1 MDKERRHYISVGN
14 VLTMLG
20 FAGAIAASYATLS
33 ADNATTR
40 QRITDLEHRNAE
52 TRQDLKATG
61 QEIKAEVKEV
71 KGDVKEVKGD
81 VQLIL
86 RKLDAIEA
94 VRQAQRKADQK

>member
-20 FAGAIAASYATLS
+20 IAGAIAASYATLS

-52 TRQDLKATG
+52 TRQDLKETAH
-61 QEIKAEVKEV
+61 EIKS
-71 KGDVKEVKGD
+71 DVKEVKGD

-86 RKLDAIEA
+86 RKIDAIEA